1 MPRINLL
8 PWRDELRTERRN
20 QFYIALGAATALA
33 ALIILI
39 GNLMFSSIIEH
50 QQDRNRLLQS
60 EIDLLNIKIKEILEL
75 EDQKSRLLAR
85 MEIIE
90 QLQRSRPGIV
100 HVFEELVTTLPDG
113 VYLKEIKQNGSRVEI
128 IGSAESNTRVSALM
142 RNIDKSEWLSSPD
155 LEVVEVK
162 KDDRDSGR
170 RASEFTVFA
179 KALTSRKG
187 SEEEEAE
194 WEEAE

>member
-20 QFYIALGAATALA
+20 QFFIALGSTAGLV
-33 ALIILI
+33 ALLILI
-39 GNLMFSSIIEH
+39 SNLTFGSFIGY
-50 QQDRNRLLQS
+50 QKDRNRILQS
-60 EIDLLNIKIKEILEL
+60 EIDMLNIKIKEIIDL
-75 EDQKSRLLAR
+75 EDQKDRLLAR

-90 QLQRSRPGIV
+90 QLQRSRPSIV

-113 VYLKEIKQNGSRVEI
+113 VYLNEVKQNGARLEI
-128 IGSAESNTRVSALM
+128 VGSAESNTRVSALM
-142 RNIDKSEWLSSPD
+142 RNIDTSDWLSSPD

-162 KDDRDSGR
+162 ARSAESGR

-187 SEEEEAE
+187 TVEDAE
-194 WEEAE
+194 

>member
-8 PWRDELRTERRN
+8 PWRDALRAERRN
-20 QFYIALGAATALA
+20 QFFIALGAAAAGA

-39 GNLMFSSIIEH
+39 GNLTFGGIIDH
-50 QQDRNRLLQS
+50 QRDRNRLLQS
-60 EIDLLNIKIKEILEL
+60 EIDLLNIKIKEIIDLE
-75 EDQKSRLLAR
+75 EQKNRLLAR

-113 VYLKEIKQNGSRVEI
+113 VYLSEVKQNGSRLEI
-128 IGSAESNTRVSALM
+128 VGSAESNTRVSALM
-142 RNIDKSEWLSSPD
+142 RNIDASDWLSDPD

-162 KDDRDSGR
+162 PGTADNGQ

-179 KALTSRKG
+179 KVLTAKKG
-187 SEEEEAE
+187 EEQEEEEAE
-194 WEEAE
+194 

>member
-20 QFYIALGAATALA
+20 QFFIALGAAAGFA
-33 ALIILI
+33 ALIMLI
-39 GNLMFSSIIEH
+39 GNLTFVSIIGH

-60 EIDLLNIKIKEILEL
+60 EIDLLDIRIKEILDL
-75 EDQKSRLLAR
+75 EAQKSRLLAR

-90 QLQRSRPGIV
+90 LLQRSRPGIV
-100 HVFEELVTTLPDG
+100 HVFEELVMTMPDG
-113 VYLKEIKQNGSRVEI
+113 VHLNEIKQDGSRVEM

-142 RNIDKSEWLSSPD
+142 RNIDNSDWLDSPD

-162 KDDRDSGR
+162 TDGRDNGR

-179 KALTSRKG
+179 KALSQKKG
-187 SEEEEAE
+187 EAQEEGE
-194 WEEAE
+194 

>member
-20 QFYIALGAATALA
+20 QFFVALGAAAVVA

-39 GNLMFSSIIEH
+39 GNLTFGSFINH
-50 QQDRNRLLQS
+50 QQDRNRMLQA
-60 EIDLLNIKIKEILEL
+60 EIDMLNIKIKEIIDL
-75 EDQKSRLLAR
+75 EDQKDRLLAR

-90 QLQRSRPGIV
+90 QLQRSRPSIV

-113 VYLKEIKQNGSRVEI
+113 VFLNVVKQNGSRLEI
-128 IGSAESNTRVSALM
+128 VGSAESNTRVSALM
-142 RNIDKSEWLSSPD
+142 RNIDTSDWLGSPD

-162 KDDRDSGR
+162 PGAAGSGR

-179 KALTSRKG
+179 KTLTAKKGEEQEEG
-187 SEEEEAE
+187 SE
-194 WEEAE
+194 